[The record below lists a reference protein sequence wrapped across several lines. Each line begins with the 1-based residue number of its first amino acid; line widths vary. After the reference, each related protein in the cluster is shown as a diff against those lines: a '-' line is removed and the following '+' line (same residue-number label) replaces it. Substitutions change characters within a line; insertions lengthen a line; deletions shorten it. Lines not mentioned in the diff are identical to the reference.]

1 MKVLFCDDRI
11 YRDTKEYQQLYME
24 RKAPAQTLYGALQLP
39 ENGIELQIMDYHHP
53 KPFTSRIKSAL
64 YVTPK
69 IIRQAKTCD
78 AIFSISFRGLELLM
92 ILRRLHLFSKPIFVW
107 QHAAFQP
114 ASETISDRIKTWMLG
129 GIDEFFFFNKE
140 IADEALKTGKI
151 KKYSIIP
158 YGADVDFY
166 ASEAK
171 SKQTHKRLVF
181 LSSGVENRDYQ
192 TLVAAFSDLPV
203 ELEIYTFPSNANH
216 NYSQV
221 LEGVKASNISIHI
234 VEKPI
239 NPVELRSIS
248 VKADCIV
255 ISTLPLPHK
264 YPCGL
269 TSIVEAMAL
278 GKPIIA
284 TSNPWYGIDI
294 EKEGIGYVVNN
305 VAEWK
310 KVIRNIIENP
320 SMLYKM
326 GERALFL
333 AQDKYNIKNTGKL
346 IAQEIIHYIQNA
358 KK

>member
-1 MKVLFCDDRI
+1 M
-11 YRDTKEYQQLYME
+11 
-24 RKAPAQTLYGALQLP
+24 YGALQLP
-39 ENGIELQIMDYHHP
+39 ENGIDLQIMDYHHHT
-53 KPFTSRIKSAL
+53 PFPSRIKSAL
-64 YVTPK
+64 YITPR
-69 IIRQAKTCD
+69 IIRQAKSCD
-78 AIFSISFRGLELLM
+78 AVFSISYRGLELLM

-114 ASETISDRIKTWMLG
+114 ASKSLSDRIKTWMLG
-129 GIDEFFFFNKE
+129 GIEEFFFFNKE
-140 IADEALKTGKI
+140 IADEAIKTGKVKNYCI
-151 KKYSIIP
+151 VP
-158 YGADVDFY
+158 YGTDVDFY
-166 ASEAK
+166 ASPAK
-171 SKQTHKRLVF
+171 SKQTHQRLVF
-181 LSSGVENRDYQ
+181 LLSGIENRDYQ
-192 TLVAAFSDLPV
+192 TLIDAFADLPV

-248 VKADCIV
+248 AKADCIV

>member
-1 MKVLFCDDRI
+1 MRVLFCDDRI
-11 YRDTKEYQQLYME
+11 YRDTIGYQQLCLE
-24 RKAPAQTLYGALQLP
+24 HKAPSQALYGALQLP
-39 ENGIELQIMDYHHP
+39 ENGIDLQIMDYHHP
-53 KPFTSRIKSAL
+53 RPFSSRIKIAL
-64 YVTPK
+64 YVTPR
-69 IIRQAKTCD
+69 IIRQAKACD
-78 AIFSISFRGLELLM
+78 AIFSISYRGLELLM

-114 ASETISDRIKTWMLG
+114 ASKSLSDRIKAWMLG
-129 GIDEFFFFNKE
+129 GIEELFFFNEE
-140 IADEALKTGKI
+140 IANEAIKTGKV
-151 KKYSIIP
+151 KYYCVIP
-158 YGADVDFY
+158 YGADIDFY

-171 SKQTHKRLVF
+171 CKQTHKRLVF

-192 TLVAAFSDLPV
+192 TLVDAFSDLPV
-203 ELEIYTFPSNANH
+203 ELDIYTFSSNANH

-234 VEKPI
+234 VDKPI
-239 NPVELRSIS
+239 NPVELRAIS
-248 VKADCIV
+248 AKADCIV

-305 VAEWK
+305 VADWK

>member
-78 AIFSISFRGLELLM
+78 AIFSISYRGLELLM

-166 ASEAK
+166 FSATK
-171 SKQTHKRLVF
+171 RTQKPQRLVF
-181 LSSGVENRDYQ
+181 LSSGIENRDYK
-192 TLVAAFSDLPV
+192 TLIDAFSNVPV
-203 ELEIYTFPSNANH
+203 ELEIYTFSSNFNN
-216 NYSQV
+216 NYSQI
-221 LEGVKASNISIHI
+221 LENVTSSNIHVHI
-234 VEKPI
+234 LQKAM
-239 NPVELRSIS
+239 NPVELRDIS
-248 VKADCIV
+248 AQADCIV
-255 ISTLPLPHK
+255 ISTLPLPYI

-284 TSNPWYGIDI
+284 TNNPWFGIDI
-294 EKEGIGYVVNN
+294 EKEGIGFIANSP
-305 VAEWK
+305 EDWK
-310 KVIRNIIENP
+310 EIIQEIIQNP
-320 SMLYKM
+320 SRLNEM
-326 GERALFL
+326 GRRALLL
-333 AQDKYNIKNTGKL
+333 AQNKYNIKNTGKL
-346 IAQEIIHYIQNA
+346 ISQEIVHHTLNA
-358 KK
+358 K